1 MLITVLIIIDT
12 IIIIISFFSLLS
24 SLLLLLLLPGT
35 PSTLTRPPRRASLA
49 GTPSAICS
57 YSYTYVNSIII
68 IITILI

>member
-24 SLLLLLLLPGT
+24 SLLLLLPGT